1 VATSGPRAIAQFRLK
16 FAGIPWLPTH
26 ITAEDVVHGKP
37 APEPYLAAAARLA
50 VPVEKCVVIEDAPAG
65 VQAGLAAGCQVIGL
79 TTTHTASELRAAGA
93 QLITEHL
100 GCIGASLNAAQA
112 EIMLTVNPALDAC
125 A

>member
-16 FAGIPWLPTH
+16 FAGIPWLTTH

-50 VPVEKCVVIEDAPAG
+50 VPAEKCVVIEDAPAG
-65 VQAGLAAGCQVIGL
+65 VQAGLAAGCRVIGL